1 VWVSIPAVKDIY
13 TKSFAPHK
21 ILIRKRR
28 LKVQIGT
35 PAKFSLAEKRTE
47 EGKFQR
53 SEVTSKCK

>member
-35 PAKFSLAEKRTE
+35 PGKFSLA
-47 EGKFQR
+47 QR
-53 SEVTSKCK
+53 KECFRDLK